1 MSDTLSGTTHPD
13 DNHDH
18 PWWGLPCTV
27 TPCFGARLV
36 QEGNRLHY
44 LADRAGIRG
53 RFSDADAYHLDQ
65 AFALLMKQ
73 LELMLTSGELSPR
86 YQHTVTLYAKGLTCE
101 ADTLGSCGYV
111 YLAVYPTPE
120 MKN

>member
-13 DNHDH
+13 DNDDH
-18 PWWGLPCTV
+18 PWWRLPCTV

-53 RFSDADAYHLDQ
+53 
-65 AFALLMKQ
+65 
-73 LELMLTSGELSPR
+73 
-86 YQHTVTLYAKGLTCE
+86 
-101 ADTLGSCGYV
+101 
-111 YLAVYPTPE
+111 
-120 MKN
+120 